1 MAKSQKILVP
11 VDGSKNS
18 QRGLDKAIE
27 LAKSNNGQVTGFYVF
42 HFPVSAGMKSTKKM
56 HEDAQNKAV
65 KAVGPSIVR
74 ARKAGV
80 SFDYKTDVGPI
91 GPKIIKAAK
100 NGKYDMIVIGARGL
114 GGLKEKFL
122 GSVSNHVMHES
133 KIPVLVVK

>member
-1 MAKSQKILVP
+1 MANFQKILVP
-11 VDGSKNS
+11 IDGSKNS

-27 LAKSNNGQVTGFYVF
+27 LAKSNNAQITGFYVF
-42 HFPVSAGMKSTKKM
+42 HFPLSAGVKSTKKM

-80 SFDYKTDVGPI
+80 PFVHKTDVGPI

-100 NGKYDMIVIGARGL
+100 NGKYDVIIIGARGL
-114 GGLKEKFL
+114 GGIKEKFL
-122 GSVSNHVMHES
+122 GSVSNYVMHES
-133 KIPVLVVK
+133 SIPVLVVK